1 MMTWIRYR
9 WATAQVPLTPRL
21 REAWHSDGLQRMTS
35 QKQALDSVDTEPP
48 KVPRCDT
55 QVPGPS
61 ASVGYGEFGSD
72 TGLRN
77 GPNM

>member
-1 MMTWIRYR
+1 MGYR
-9 WATAQVPLTPRL
+9 AGAVDPPFKGGL
-21 REAWHSDGLQRMTS
+21 AHSDGLQRMTS

-55 QVPGPS
+55 QVPSPS